1 MEKATRMIVDEL
13 LLLKVKIYLPGEVKN
28 FYNLTAHIIEEQ
40 TDIRR
45 NLTVSGVDKIFYS
58 EDRKHTVI
66 ESIEPKIKE
75 QFIGMQSVITSRYF
89 KPVVG
94 AVFWHD
100 SEIKE
105 FYHNWYLRDYFN
117 KKQQL

>member
-28 FYNLTAHIIEEQ
+28 FYNLTAHVTEEA
-40 TDIRR
+40 TGIARCF
-45 NLTVSGVDKIFYS
+45 TVSGVDEIFYS

-66 ESIEPKIKE
+66 KSNEPKIKE
-75 QFIGMQSVITSRYF
+75 QFIGMQSVITTKHL
-89 KPVVG
+89 KPVIG
-94 AVFWHD
+94 AIFWHD

-105 FYHNWYLRDYFN
+105 FYHNWYLTNHFN
-117 KKQQL
+117 KKL